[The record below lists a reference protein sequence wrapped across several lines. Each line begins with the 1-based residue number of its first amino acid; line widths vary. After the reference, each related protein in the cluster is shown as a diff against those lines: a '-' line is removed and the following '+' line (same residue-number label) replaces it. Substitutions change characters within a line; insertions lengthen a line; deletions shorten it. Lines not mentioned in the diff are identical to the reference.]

1 MWSGAAGA
9 GTLPGMEIKLTVDIP
24 EFSRQAESYVT
35 RRFAPALQEVA
46 DYLGA
51 SARQRLMTKT
61 TRRFSDP
68 VAWTINAF
76 AYRRAGTP
84 DSPGSYVY
92 VLERQARYLG
102 LEVTGGPRVGGDYA
116 TTAGGPLV
124 PASGARGIST
134 RRATC
139 RATSSVTPSRP
150 GHAGPS
156 SRPASPRLWSCPAA
170 APCRS
175 SRSSPGRSTTRRAS
189 PSRTSCVTPSWRR
202 RRPPSPS
209 KWRDVS

>member
-1 MWSGAAGA
+1 
-9 GTLPGMEIKLTVDIP
+9 MEIKLTVDIP
-24 EFSRQAESYVT
+24 EFSQQGESYVT

-51 SARQRLMTKT
+51 SARQRLMVET

-116 TTAGGPLV
+116 TNAGGPLV
-124 PASGARGIST
+124 PASGARGDLDPQGNLP
-134 RRATC
+134 RDFVRDAVAAGA
-139 RATSSVTPSRP
+139 RWAKLKP
-150 GHAGPS
+150 GQPEALVLPGRGPLQVLAVVA
-156 SRPASPRLWSCPAA
+156 RKVDYQPRFPFQDIVRDAVLEKAPAA
-170 APCRS
+170 VAKYL
-175 SRSSPGRSTTRRAS
+175 A
-189 PSRTSCVTPSWRR
+189 
-202 RRPPSPS
+202 
-209 KWRDVS
+209 